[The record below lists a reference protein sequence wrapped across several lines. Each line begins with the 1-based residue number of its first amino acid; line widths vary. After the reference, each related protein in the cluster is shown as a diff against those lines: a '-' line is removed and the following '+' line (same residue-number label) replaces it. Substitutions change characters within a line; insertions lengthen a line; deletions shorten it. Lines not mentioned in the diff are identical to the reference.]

1 MVHLFLCLALVCHAA
16 QAQRCPLST
25 SELAHGSV
33 FLTHLD
39 SPARQG
45 KLVNCTWYS
54 ESTCCTP
61 EDTLRISHEPSEINL
76 HGSPMRCLDAM
87 RLLACSPCSSDQSL
101 IFRPELIGGFDV
113 PVLRVCESFCDAM
126 YDACRPAE
134 LTLRGGAAE
143 RVEALFSSGAAFCSA
158 VGLRVIRGG
167 GAGGDANGNADDAC
181 FSSASRRAGGA
192 LSTAAMA
199 ALGGATLL
207 SALGRRALRDRTG
220 YSIARNPI
228 GPVTAPGT

>member
-87 RLLACSPCSSDQSL
+87 RLLACSPCSSVWC
-101 IFRPELIGGFDV
+101 RYT
-113 PVLRVCESFCDAM
+113 RV
-126 YDACRPAE
+126 
-134 LTLRGGAAE
+134 
-143 RVEALFSSGAAFCSA
+143 SSI
-158 VGLRVIRGG
+158 VTV
-167 GAGGDANGNADDAC
+167 
-181 FSSASRRAGGA
+181 
-192 LSTAAMA
+192 
-199 ALGGATLL
+199 
-207 SALGRRALRDRTG
+207 
-220 YSIARNPI
+220 SIAHKKYLEISSTINNCI
-228 GPVTAPGT
+228 